1 MQILISIMFYVDT
14 GNPNNPTTTTRPSNP
29 TTTVNPTSTPTVNG
43 DTGASNGSNVTRTD
57 GG

>member
-1 MQILISIMFYVDT
+1 MQILTFVMFCVDT
-14 GNPNNPTTTTRPSNP
+14 GNPNNP

-43 DTGASNGSNVTRTD
+43 DTGANNGSNVTRTD

>member
-1 MQILISIMFYVDT
+1 MQILTCIMFCVDT

-29 TTTVNPTSTPTVNG
+29 TTVSPTSTPTVNG
-43 DTGASNGSNVTRTD
+43 DTGARNGSNVTRTD